1 MLISNPHPSCSVAH
15 TNFNTLALHH
25 GQRTQSQL
33 VEDHASLSKESA
45 NFCRYS
51 TQQMMS
57 MDFEVKIISLTHEA
71 KFGSCL

>member
-1 MLISNPHPSCSVAH
+1 MQISNPHQSGSVAY

-25 GQRTQSQL
+25 AESTQAQL
-33 VEDHASLSKESA
+33 VEDHANLSKESA